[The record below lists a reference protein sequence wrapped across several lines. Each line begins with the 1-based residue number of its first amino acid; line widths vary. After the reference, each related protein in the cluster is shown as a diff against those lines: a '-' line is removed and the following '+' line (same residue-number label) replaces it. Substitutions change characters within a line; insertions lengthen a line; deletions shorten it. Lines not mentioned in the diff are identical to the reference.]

1 MFKYENMVSGNIDI
15 KKLWELYSNVSR
27 WKEWDNDVE
36 NVVLHGNFATGSNGI
51 MSMKNGQ
58 SLPFVIDSIDT
69 EMEFTTSSHL
79 GKITISFGHV
89 ITESTITHT
98 VIISGGADEQME
110 GMGRGITANLPNA
123 MDKLLSM
130 VSQ

>member
-58 SLPFVIDSIDT
+58 SLPFLI
-69 EMEFTTSSHL
+69 
-79 GKITISFGHV
+79 
-89 ITESTITHT
+89 
-98 VIISGGADEQME
+98 
-110 GMGRGITANLPNA
+110 
-123 MDKLLSM
+123 
-130 VSQ
+130 